1 MTMTAGKAPVNE
13 LQGTDRPTRAGG
25 WRVVAV
31 QECRD
36 LWVGGRGPL
45 LVFAFSIL
53 LSAMTYL
60 AATNR
65 AMNFLEQREAVNLTL
80 QVALS
85 VGVLLTLL
93 VSADA
98 ISGER
103 ERGTLEALLLTPV
116 SRRAIIG
123 GKLVAAMTLWLA
135 CLVAVLPYLWVL
147 GRGVAVAGPAAVLA
161 LCVGTLV
168 ALGLGSLGLLISAC
182 TNSNKASLA
191 ISLLVLLTMFAPTQI
206 PALPKTGI
214 GELLVRVN
222 PIGSALHYV
231 SQVLVSHRGWIHDLS
246 YLASPAIL
254 AVVTG
259 AVLIVAGPRIIKL
272 NAGVSSS

>member
-1 MTMTAGKAPVNE
+1 MKVDE
-13 LQGTDRPTRAGG
+13 TRTTGSR
-25 WRVVAV
+25 WLVVAE

-45 LVFAFSIL
+45 LVFAYSLL

-65 AMNFLEQREAVNLTL
+65 AMNFLEQREAVNLTV

-85 VGVLLTLL
+85 VGVLLTLV

-103 ERGTLEALLLTPV
+103 ERGTFEALLLTPV
-116 SRRAIIG
+116 SRRGIVA
-123 GKLVAAMTLWLA
+123 GKLVAATTLWLA
-135 CLVAVLPYLWVL
+135 CLVVALPYLWVL
-147 GRGVAVAGPAAVLA
+147 GRGVAATGQAAVLA

-168 ALGLGSLGLLISAC
+168 AFGLAGVGLLISALA
-182 TNSNKASLA
+182 NSNKTSLA
-191 ISLLVLLTMFAPTQI
+191 VSLLLLLVLFAPTQI
-206 PALPKTGI
+206 PALPRTGF

-231 SQVLVSHRGWIHDLS
+231 SQVLVGRHTWTHDLT
-246 YLASPAIL
+246 YLVAPAIL
-254 AVVTG
+254 AVLVC
-259 AVLIVAGPRIIKL
+259 ALLIVIGPRIVKL
-272 NAGVSSS
+272 TAGVRSE